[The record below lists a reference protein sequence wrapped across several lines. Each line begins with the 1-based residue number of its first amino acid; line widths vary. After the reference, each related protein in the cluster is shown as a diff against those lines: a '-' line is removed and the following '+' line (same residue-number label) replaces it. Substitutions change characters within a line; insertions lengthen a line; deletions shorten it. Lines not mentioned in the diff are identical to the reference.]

1 MTSQQRILFL
11 SLMVFTVVGGSV
23 FFFYSDKPSDLE
35 INPFSLSAE
44 VEYADLISVGYT
56 KRGDQRFFRQFDVSL
71 EDRMKTSMSDT
82 FVWPM
87 LILSVGDTSSQ
98 YFVGSTDELIFH
110 NLIISFQT
118 NEDYL
123 SGLENAMNNEMDLEF
138 VGTVCPS
145 EGETIETIFQASD
158 HRLVRMFP
166 DSANQRL
173 LFNRK
178 LM

>member
-145 EGETIETIFQASD
+145 EGETTETIFQASD